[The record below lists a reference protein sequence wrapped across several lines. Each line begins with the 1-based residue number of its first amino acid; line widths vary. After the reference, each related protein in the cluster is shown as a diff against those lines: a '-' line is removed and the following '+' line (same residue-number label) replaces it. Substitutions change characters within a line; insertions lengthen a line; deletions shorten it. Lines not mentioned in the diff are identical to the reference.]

1 MNDLI
6 ITSLKKDELKSLIEE
21 SIRTVL
27 SEKPEKSSSSDA
39 NNFLNVEE
47 ASVFLNLAK
56 ATLYSLS
63 STSKIPVIK
72 KGKRLYFSKQSLI
85 DWLNLGRRKTV
96 DEIQLESEQYL
107 INGRNKSFHYMK

>member
-6 ITSLKKDELKSLIEE
+6 ITSLKKDELKNLIEE
-21 SIRTVL
+21 SIRSVL
-27 SEKPEKSSSSDA
+27 AEKPKPSVNPDV

-47 ASVFLNLAK
+47 ASLFLNLAK

-63 STSKIPVIK
+63 SSSKIPVIK

-85 DWLNLGRRKTV
+85 DWLNMGRRKTV
-96 DEIQLESEQYL
+96 DEIQLESERFL
-107 INGRNKSFHYMK
+107 INERNKSFRYIK